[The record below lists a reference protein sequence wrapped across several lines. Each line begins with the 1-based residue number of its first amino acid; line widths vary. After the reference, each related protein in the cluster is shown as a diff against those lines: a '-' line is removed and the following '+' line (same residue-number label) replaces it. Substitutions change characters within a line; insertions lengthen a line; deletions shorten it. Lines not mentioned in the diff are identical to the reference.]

1 MNICFI
7 YCSHDVKRI
16 STNKTKLLLNKMPTL
31 SLINPLNKIM
41 VALKRSQRERG
52 MWKDRMLVV
61 PDFSDDYELDSSC
74 DLGLRGIH
82 RLRVTLRGVLPSHEQ
97 LTQRTVKDSR
107 GDANYNQKQALCKRE
122 EQSKAVC

>member
-1 MNICFI
+1 
-7 YCSHDVKRI
+7 
-16 STNKTKLLLNKMPTL
+16 MPTL

-97 LTQRTVKDSR
+97 LTDTENSER
-107 GDANYNQKQALCKRE
+107 
-122 EQSKAVC
+122 